1 MLTITSQK
9 LFSEKVCDLPDTMS
23 RHRSLCF
30 LLSPF
35 YLQDTMPCQWSSSHL
50 PQVLRIWDSVFYLQA
65 FLTLHSFLL
74 IWRPPWD
81 RQFNLKVSRVLCW
94 SSKHSPGPAICLNHN
109 YPLSTKRVTVVGLI
123 KAYGWLITWIICS
136 LNPFH
141 DKLSMSKALCFICL
155 ATSHTVYNNFFSLYF
170 LKILASTYDF
180 AVNVVMLINIIISKT
195 HNIHDSIE
203 KLFMQLALMILL

>member
-1 MLTITSQK
+1 MLTITS
-9 LFSEKVCDLPDTMS
+9 FRRNSVTYRTPC
-23 RHRSLCF
+23 HAIGHF
-30 LLSPF
+30 VF
-35 YLQDTMPCQWSSSHL
+35 YYHHYHLQDSMPCQWLSSHL
-50 PQVLRIWDSVFYLQA
+50 LQLLRVWESVFYPQA
-65 FLTLHSFLL
+65 FLTFLL
-74 IWRPPWD
+74 VSRPPWD

-109 YPLSTKRVTVVGLI
+109 YPLSTKRVIVVGLI

-155 ATSHTVYNNFFSLYF
+155 ATSHTVYDNFFSLYF
-170 LKILASTYDF
+170 LKIMTNDF
-180 AVNVVMLINIIISKT
+180 AVNIVMLINIIISKT

-203 KLFMQLALMILL
+203 KSFMQLALMILL